1 MWWDVCDLR
10 SWPGV
15 ESPLRVVRSIERYRV
30 RRQATGELEPQTTE
44 WMWVTNL
51 PMDLA
56 STAAVV
62 RLGHARWDIENYG
75 FNELV
80 NGWHADHVYRHHPR
94 AIDAFYLIAFVAYN
108 LFHAFLELNLK
119 PVVRKSRSDLH
130 WARLMAAE
138 LFQAYPAYGHCR
150 SP

>member
-1 MWWDVCDLR
+1 
-10 SWPGV
+10 
-15 ESPLRVVRSIERYRV
+15 
-30 RRQATGELEPQTTE
+30 
-44 WMWVTNL
+44 MWVTNL
-51 PMDLA
+51 PTDLA
-56 STAAVV
+56 STAVVV

-80 NGWHADHVYRHHPR
+80 NGWHADHVYKHHPV
-94 AIDAFYLIAFVAYN
+94 AIDAFYLLAFVAYD

-119 PVVRKSRSDLH
+119 PVARKGKSDLH

-138 LFQAYPAYGHCR
+138 IFQAFPVSGSCR